1 MKIQKTKAVREILKA
16 TFPDY
21 KGRKFFMDDSGKVQ
35 FYDTNWG
42 GGTRNYYTAI
52 DLRGGKVQPMTDFA
66 PWANP
71 AEGKTV
77 EIPEGFAVV
86 RRAYFQGVEVGVTI
100 HVKTGGHELLAQVDS
115 NLIRQAA

>member
-1 MKIQKTKAVREILKA
+1 MKISKTGAVRKILSE

-21 KGRKFFMDDSGKVQ
+21 SGRKFFLDDSGKVT

-52 DLRGGKVQPMTDFA
+52 RLLDGKAEKLTDFA

-71 AEGKTV
+71 AEGATV
-77 EIPEGFAVV
+77 EVPEGFAIVQ
-86 RRAYFQGVEVGVTI
+86 RSIFQGIEGGITI
-100 HVKTGGHELLAQVDS
+100 HIHPQSVEMLLLLA
-115 NLIRQAA
+115 

>member
-21 KGRKFFMDDSGKVQ
+21 KGRKFFLDDSGKVT

-42 GGTRNYYTAI
+42 GGTRNYYTAVRI
-52 DLRGGKVQPMTDFA
+52 EDGKVQSLADFA

-71 AEGKTV
+71 VEGKTV
-77 EIPEGFAVV
+77 EIPEGFMIVQ
-86 RRAYFQGVEVGVTI
+86 RSYFCGVESGVTLY
-100 HVKTGGHELLAQVDS
+100 VKTGGHELLAQVDMKK
-115 NLIRQAA
+115 LAA